1 MSPQMYKIKQE
12 LADHG
17 RAALEV
23 EWVGPLAVP
32 FGSIPAGGEM
42 KAFPCGVSGVPRRE
56 DYQAAELRLFR
67 GLAANR
73 DRKIGGSTAVL
84 F

>member
-23 EWVGPLAVP
+23 EWVGPLAV
-32 FGSIPAGGEM
+32 SLWIH
-42 KAFPCGVSGVPRRE
+42 SGW
-56 DYQAAELRLFR
+56 
-67 GLAANR
+67 G
-73 DRKIGGSTAVL
+73 
-84 F
+84 